1 MSNWFFKLF
10 TIGVNKVNEAGEK
23 AVENYIDIQREGKAV
38 VTNKRKAI
46 EEREKKVVKSK
57 TYIKLK
63 EQEIAEKQASLEK
76 MNLIAEKALA
86 AGEESDAR
94 QALVR
99 AERIEED
106 IAILQSI
113 VDELNPVIDDSINQI
128 EEYKQE
134 IDRIECEIERL
145 DHIYESIKQR
155 EELEGGNFG
164 NGGAFDMN
172 SLRNLVNKAKATSE
186 AKSEIREQTG
196 QNLEK
201 KYNNVRSESKVD
213 SRLEELK
220 SKLAA
225 NENKAAKKKA

>member
-1 MSNWFFKLF
+1 MSNWFYKLF

-38 VTNKRKAI
+38 VANKRKAI

-201 KYNNVRSESKVD
+201 KYSNVKSESKVD

-225 NENKAAKKKA
+225 NENKSAKKKA

>member
-1 MSNWFFKLF
+1 
-10 TIGVNKVNEAGEK
+10 
-23 AVENYIDIQREGKAV
+23 
-38 VTNKRKAI
+38 
-46 EEREKKVVKSK
+46 
-57 TYIKLK
+57 
-63 EQEIAEKQASLEK
+63 

-113 VDELNPVIDDSINQI
+113 VDELNPVITDSINQI

-172 SLRNLVNKAKATSE
+172 SLRSLVNKAKATSE

-201 KYNNVRSESKVD
+201 KYSNVKSESKVD

-220 SKLAA
+220 AKLSAG
-225 NENKAAKKKA
+225 ENKAAKKKA